1 LNHSM
6 RLWEVAGIA
15 GHVPPFAGRRSGT
28 FTRSAVSLYP
38 IHIPTLA
45 HLLLPMGEKYQGPRH
60 LEKESFST
68 RSTLLW
74 FRWRAAMDAAGQE
87 KGKIQTM
94 AKKVADLLVDVLAE
108 AGVQRIYGV
117 SGDSLNGITDSLRA
131 KKQIQWIHLRH
142 EETAAFAAGAE
153 AHLTGR
159 LAVCAGSCGPGNLHL
174 INGLYDCHR
183 SRVPVLAI
191 AAQIPSNE
199 IGSGYFQE
207 TDPEHLFAQCSH
219 YCELVSQPE
228 QMPRV
233 LEIAMQTALSR
244 RGVAIVALPGDVAL
258 RDAVEQGPRLR
269 FPQPKPIVSPS
280 DDEVAEMAKILNDS
294 KKTTILAGAGCAG
307 AHTGLI
313 ELAGKLKAPIVHAMR
328 GKEFVEYDNPFDV
341 GMTGLLGFSSGY
353 RAMMNCD
360 TLLMLGTDFPYQQF
374 YPKKAKVIQVDV
386 RGEQLGRRTK
396 VDLGLIGDV
405 KTTLAA
411 LNPQLLTNNDEAHL
425 SDSLEHYSNARRGLD
440 EVATGEPGRK
450 PVHPQYVARMV
461 DELAAEDAIFSCD
474 VGTPTIWAARYL
486 KMNGKRRL
494 LGSFNHGSMANAL
507 PQAIGAQ
514 VSHHGRQVICFSG
527 DGGLAMLMGDLLS
540 LRQLELPVKVI
551 VFKNDSLAFVELE
564 MKAAGIL
571 DFGTDLRNP
580 NFAKMAEAAGLLGL
594 TAESP
599 EQVQPMIAQALSHDG
614 PALVEVV
621 VSRQE
626 LSMPP
631 TITLEQMKGFS
642 LFMLKAVLSGRGDEI
657 VDLARINLFR

>member
-1 LNHSM
+1 
-6 RLWEVAGIA
+6 
-15 GHVPPFAGRRSGT
+15 
-28 FTRSAVSLYP
+28 
-38 IHIPTLA
+38 
-45 HLLLPMGEKYQGPRH
+45 
-60 LEKESFST
+60 
-68 RSTLLW
+68 
-74 FRWRAAMDAAGQE
+74 
-87 KGKIQTM
+87 M
-94 AKKVADLLVDVLAE
+94 ADKRVADLLVDVLAE
-108 AGVQRIYGV
+108 AGVRQIYGV
-117 SGDSLNGITDSLRA
+117 SGDSLNGITESIRR
-131 KKQIQWIHLRH
+131 QERIQWIHVRH

-207 TDPEHLFAQCSH
+207 TRPEHVFAQCSH

-244 RGVAIVALPGDVAL
+244 RGVAVVALPGDVAL
-258 RDAVEQGPRLR
+258 REAVEPGPRLH
-269 FPQPKPIVSPS
+269 FAQPQPSVCPS
-280 DDEVAEMAKILNDS
+280 DDELTRLAKILNNA
-294 KKTTILAGAGCAG
+294 KKITILGGAGCAG
-307 AHTGLI
+307 AHAELI
-313 ELAGKLKAPIVHAMR
+313 ALAGKLNAPIVHAMR
-328 GKEFVEYDNPFDV
+328 GKEFIEYDNPFDV

-353 RAMMNCD
+353 HAMMNCD
-360 TLLMLGTDFPYQQF
+360 VLLMIGTDFPYQQF
-374 YPKKAKVIQVDV
+374 FPKDATVVQIDV

-396 VDLGLIGDV
+396 VDLGLVGDT
-405 KTTLAA
+405 KTTLRA
-411 LNPQLLTNNDEAHL
+411 LLPRLEQHDLDEHL
-425 SDSLEHYSNARRGLD
+425 KASLEHYGKARKGLD
-440 EVATGEPGRK
+440 ELATDGQGKK
-450 PVHPQYVARMV
+450 PIHPQYVVRAL
-461 DELAAEDAIFSCD
+461 DELAAKDAVFSCD

-486 KMNGKRRL
+486 TMNGKRRL

-514 VSHHGRQVICFSG
+514 VSHPSRQVISLSG

-540 LRQLELPVKVI
+540 LRQLQLPVKVI
-551 VFKNDSLAFVELE
+551 VFNNESLAFVELE

-571 DFGTDLRNP
+571 DFGTDLHNP
-580 NFAKMAEAAGLLGL
+580 NFAKIAEASGLLGL
-594 TAESP
+594 RAETP
-599 EQVQPMIAQALSHDG
+599 NQVRPMLAQALENDG
-614 PALVEVV
+614 PALVEVI

-642 LFMLKAVLSGRGDEI
+642 LFMLRAVLSGHGDEI
-657 VDLARINLFR
+657 IDLAKINLFR